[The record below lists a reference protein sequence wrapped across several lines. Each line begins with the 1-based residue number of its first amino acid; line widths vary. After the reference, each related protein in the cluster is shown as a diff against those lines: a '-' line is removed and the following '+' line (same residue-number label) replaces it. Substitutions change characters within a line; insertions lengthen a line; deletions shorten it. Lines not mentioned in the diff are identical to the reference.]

1 MNNKCY
7 GFITLTILTTVIL
20 CYKIN
25 YLNKKLLSSSI
36 LINKMSQKLED
47 VNDLNISCMHLGI
60 AIDKV

>member
-7 GFITLTILTTVIL
+7 GFITLTILTTFIL

-25 YLNKKLLSSSI
+25 HLNKKLLSSSI